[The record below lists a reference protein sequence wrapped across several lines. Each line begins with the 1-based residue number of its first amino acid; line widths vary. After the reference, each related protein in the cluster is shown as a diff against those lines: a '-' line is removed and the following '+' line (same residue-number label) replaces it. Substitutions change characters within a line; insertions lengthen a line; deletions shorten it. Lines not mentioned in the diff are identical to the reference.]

1 MEFLRQNRPKIIR
14 TTMYGDQEFSHF
26 ELELLHTPLLQRLYD
41 LRQLGFSDR
50 VYPDAIH
57 SRFNHVLGATEM
69 ASRMADRLAIWLSQN
84 KDLKFAYA
92 IPEAGGKLVSS
103 EISAEGLG
111 VLLQKR
117 KRTVRLI
124 ALLHDVTH
132 GAFGHTLEDEVSVF
146 DEKHD
151 DPPRQIRFF
160 DALIAQLVYLWNT
173 ELRLRDSD
181 ADIANQLVSLDF
193 KPDDV
198 LAWAAEIGSK
208 LDGPSKSKLAE
219 SLRDVELAMRFLI
232 HLGFAHQN
240 EARELPT
247 EPKLLIDDVAAAIHG
262 ELERSEFVLHRDL
275 FLIDMVGNTICAD
288 LLDYARRDAQNAGLK
303 VQFDERLIRYLC
315 VVSVTGD
322 LSPTHQSCIR
332 LAIQF
337 FTDKMRHDVLSEMSA
352 VLKARYVI
360 SERVLF
366 HPTKCAAGAMLGT
379 AVQLLGVAHLPSW
392 MQALGDQQFLKQLAD
407 IAELLQDFCAA
418 ARKKGQSSSAKG
430 PSSSV
435 KVDCEAIIVGLSA
448 QSRIRDLL
456 GESVRSIIG
465 LADGLCTP
473 EAITKIE
480 TRVRGARLLLWRL
493 SARRFSKL
501 TYRMRAGA
509 QHSGG
514 EGDERIAAKYVI
526 PSERFRL
533 EREIERL
540 CGLPIGS
547 IVVHCPRRK
556 TSMKVAEVLVV
567 GDDLTR
573 VAKLR
578 NVIEVTP
585 EALVPYQEEILAIE
599 KMYLSI
605 WQFHIYVDSAYFD
618 KHPIIGWAA
627 NELLRFPNDK
637 LLERELM
644 RSKPTAYGILAGD
657 LRGEIPFNHLPEV
670 IARVDNEAVRMRFD
684 HSASEL
690 KARLLTLIKEVIS
703 GKAEPGEQLPLP
715 S

>member
-84 KDLKFAYA
+84 TNLKFPYA
-92 IPEAGGKLVSS
+92 IPEAGGKFVSS
-103 EISAEGLG
+103 EISAGEMGD
-111 VLLQKR
+111 LLKKR
-117 KRTVRLI
+117 KGTVRLI

-151 DPPRQIRFF
+151 DPARQVRFF

-173 ELRLRDSD
+173 ELRLRDAD
-181 ADIANQLVSLDF
+181 ANIASQLVTLDF
-193 KPDDV
+193 KSEDV

-219 SLRDVELAMRFLI
+219 SLRDVELAMRFLL
-232 HLGFAHQN
+232 HLEFAHQN

-247 EPKLLIDDVAAAIHG
+247 EPKLLINGVASAING
-262 ELERSEFVLHRDL
+262 EQRSEFVFHRDL

-303 VQFDERLIRYLC
+303 VQFDERLTRYLC

-322 LSPTHQSCIR
+322 LSPTHQPCIR

-379 AVQLLGVAHLPSW
+379 AVQLLGVAHLPAW

-418 ARKKGQSSSAKG
+418 TRKKGQSSSAKG
-430 PSSSV
+430 PSASV
-435 KVDCEAIIVGLSA
+435 KIDCKAIIAGLSA
-448 QSRIRDLL
+448 QPRIRDLL
-456 GESVRSIIG
+456 GESVGSIVG
-465 LADGLCTP
+465 SADGFYTP
-473 EAITKIE
+473 EEIKKVE

-501 TYRMRAGA
+501 AYRMRAGA

-526 PSERFRL
+526 PAERFGL

-540 CGLPIGS
+540 CGLPVGS

-585 EALVPYQEEILAIE
+585 EALI
-599 KMYLSI
+599 SRG
-605 WQFHIYVDSAYFD
+605 DSRD
-618 KHPIIGWAA
+618 
-627 NELLRFPNDK
+627 
-637 LLERELM
+637 
-644 RSKPTAYGILAGD
+644 
-657 LRGEIPFNHLPEV
+657 
-670 IARVDNEAVRMRFD
+670 
-684 HSASEL
+684 
-690 KARLLTLIKEVIS
+690 
-703 GKAEPGEQLPLP
+703 
-715 S
+715 